1 MRIKA
6 EYKDRVVTVS
16 GAFSNKSK
24 KLGDMTQSE
33 LKQLERLG
41 YPLEGLCEPKKT
53 RKTKAYKAVEEPK
66 NDDDG
71 E

>member
-6 EYKDRVVTVS
+6 EYKDRVVTVK
-16 GAFSNKSK
+16 GAFMDVSK
-24 KLGDMTQSE
+24 TLGEMTQAE

-41 YPLEGLCEPKKT
+41 YPLEGLCEPKKE
-53 RKTKAYKAVEEPK
+53 RKTIAYKAVEEPK
-66 NDDDG
+66 SDDG